1 MTGNRRDEGTGPG
14 RSGPDQSADCK
25 FSYEGARF
33 VAPQNLDNVH
43 QGEWLNLVVRE
54 INGAPVLHAKTR
66 LGVEIGA
73 ISSRSTG
80 EIIHCM
86 DRGYVYGAQV
96 ITLDGGDS
104 NLTITMMSS
113 P

>member
-14 RSGPDQSADCK
+14 LIKAQTASSAMKALDLL
-25 FSYEGARF
+25 RHRT
-33 VAPQNLDNVH
+33 LDNVH

-54 INGAPVLHAKTR
+54 INGALVLHAKTR

-80 EIIHCM
+80 K
-86 DRGYVYGAQV
+86 
-96 ITLDGGDS
+96 
-104 NLTITMMSS
+104 
-113 P
+113 